1 MFNLSAFK
9 ILIII
14 AVIVI
19 FLGPD
24 KLPDAAQRVGRFW
37 AALKLWQRRVETEV
51 REAIPNLPS
60 TDSLGKYARN
70 PRTLL
75 DKLADQA
82 NADLLDQPLTPE
94 PAREKKIIRKPTDT
108 SSDPGLN

>member
-1 MFNLSAFK
+1 VFNLSAIK

-14 AVIVI
+14 VVVVV

-37 AALKLWQRRVETEV
+37 ASFRSWQRRVENEV

-60 TDSLGKYARN
+60 TDSLGQYARN
-70 PRTLL
+70 PRAIL

-82 NADLLDQPLTPE
+82 NTIADDTPE
-94 PAREKKIIRKPTDT
+94 DEAPVKSLKIVRRP
-108 SSDPGLN
+108 SEASNDPGLN